1 VNKLIATILFLLFA
15 CPAATAFAQ
24 GEISV
29 NPTNVNVYSQ
39 GSTTVFLTY
48 GNLGDYSPAQTA
60 WCGDLQPATPAIGF
74 TCAPGTIYGTLPSR
88 FDISR
93 RSGNNGY
100 TDIVSVPASVA
111 RRAYQAAAR
120 GEDSQFFYVRRF
132 ISLSGAPDQF
142 VVVTMRLS
150 GNGAGVPFSLTD
162 VQLDFGAGKGPRA
175 SGQEPLV
182 LFIEPGAKAPPLRAD
197 IKYTGSG
204 RLRGR
209 WEIVRPGDPQPEPRD
224 LLPEASLPV
233 EERGTQQRYTQL
245 SRFNVFLAPG
255 GRYVLQGPD
264 PARLPRDVAGQYLI
278 LLRVEASDDRE
289 NISDLSA
296 VGAGAGVAQGGAAA
310 GFPLPALRYVV
321 GGGDNTRNAST
332 ANSFDPLLPRDGVTI
347 PANQPIDFAWA
358 ASPQAAFYR
367 LEVEDENGQTVLS
380 AMLKSGVRN
389 YRAPSWFRSKVT
401 TGNLRWRVVAMDRE
415 GQRVGETEKRIFQ
428 IAR

>member
-1 VNKLIATILFLLFA
+1 MNKLIATILLFVHL
-15 CPAATAFAQ
+15 TAIAIAQ
-24 GEISV
+24 SEIRV
-29 NPTNVNVYSQ
+29 NPASVNVYSQ

-48 GNLGDYSPAQTA
+48 GNLGDYRPAQTA
-60 WCGDLQPATPAIGF
+60 WCGDVQPAMPAIGLM
-74 TCAPGTIYGTLPSR
+74 CAPGTIYGALPR
-88 FDISR
+88 RYDISR
-93 RSGNNGY
+93 RSGNNAY

-111 RRAYQAAAR
+111 RKAYQAAAR

-132 ISLSGAPDQF
+132 ISDSGAPDQF

-150 GNGAGVPFSLTD
+150 GAGAGAPFSLTD

-175 SGQEPLV
+175 NGQKPLV
-182 LFIEPGAKAPPLRAD
+182 LFIEPGGKAPPFRAE
-197 IKYTGSG
+197 IKYTGAG

-209 WEIVRPGDPQPEPRD
+209 WEMVRPDDPAPNPRD
-224 LLPEASLPV
+224 LLTEASLPV
-233 EERGTQQRYTQL
+233 EERGTQRRYSQL

-255 GRYVLQGPD
+255 GRYVLPGPD
-264 PARLPRDVAGQYLI
+264 PERLPRDVAGQYLI

-332 ANSFDPLLPRDGVTI
+332 ANSFEPHLPRDGVTI
-347 PANQPIDFAWA
+347 PASEPIDFAWA

-367 LEVEDENGQTVLS
+367 LEIEDENGQPILS
-380 AMLKSGVRN
+380 AMLKSAVRN
-389 YRAPSWFRSKVT
+389 YRAPSWFRNKVK
-401 TGNLRWRVVAMDRE
+401 TGNLRWRVVALDRA
-415 GQRVGETEKRIFQ
+415 GQYIGETEKRRFQ

>member
-1 VNKLIATILFLLFA
+1 MKKILAVTLFLLGH
-15 CPAATAFAQ
+15 AAAALAQ
-24 GEISV
+24 TEIRV
-29 NPTNVNVYSQ
+29 NPTSVNVYSQ

-48 GNLGDYSPAQTA
+48 GNLGDYRPAQTA
-60 WCGDLQPATPAIGF
+60 WCGDVQPATPAIGL
-74 TCAPGTIYGTLPSR
+74 TCVPGSIYGTLPSR
-88 FDISR
+88 YDISR

-132 ISLSGAPDQF
+132 ISESGAPDQF

-150 GNGAGVPFSLTD
+150 GAGAGVPFSLTD

-175 SGQEPLV
+175 GGQEPLV
-182 LFIEPGAKAPPLRAD
+182 LFIEPGGMAPPVRAE
-197 IKYTGSG
+197 IKYTGAG

-209 WEIVRPGDPQPEPRD
+209 WEVVRPGDPLPGSRD

-233 EERGTQQRYTQL
+233 EERGSQQRYTQL
-245 SRFNVFLAPG
+245 SRFNVFLPPG

-321 GGGDNTRNAST
+321 GGGDNALNAST
-332 ANSFDPLLPRDGVTI
+332 ANSFDLLLPRDGVTI
-347 PANQPIDFAWA
+347 PSNQPIDFAWA
-358 ASPQAAFYR
+358 AAPQAAFYR
-367 LEVEDENGQTVLS
+367 LEVEDENGKLILS
-380 AMLKSGVRN
+380 AMLKSAALR
-389 YRAPSWFRSKVT
+389 YRAPSWLKSRVT
-401 TGNLRWRVVAMDRE
+401 TGNLRWRVVAMDLAGR
-415 GQRVGETEKRIFQ
+415 RIGEAEKRKFQ